1 MQNGERRHTRCR
13 PTVRRLDFEFVFL
26 LGWSGDMWCWA
37 NGWGVDCALESIQDM
52 HCISIRK
59 TQIYLTRLN
68 DRE

>member
-1 MQNGERRHTRCR
+1 MEKGDTRAAG
-13 PTVRRLDFEFVFL
+13 RLCVDLTLNLFSFEF